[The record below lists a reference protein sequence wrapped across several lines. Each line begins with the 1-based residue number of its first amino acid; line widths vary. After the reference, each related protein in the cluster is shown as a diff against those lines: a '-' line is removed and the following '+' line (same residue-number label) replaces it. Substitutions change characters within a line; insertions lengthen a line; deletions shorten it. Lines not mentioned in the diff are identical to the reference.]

1 MKQLFNTLI
10 FSLCIALSGVTQL
23 QADFSKTIQQTFNTY
38 RESFARIT
46 KISVAHPFAVLN
58 IGSHD
63 PDAKPILKADMYK
76 KLISSLRSSV
86 VDARQGALKA
96 TAFFKTDTGKRVLYE
111 TGLFSLVMAGGYK
124 VWLQNQQTQ
133 ERINALHQ
141 MMIQQSADSSNN
153 HRIAKAERAHLHA
166 DIAAVDRRSERRI
179 TRVRDDVAHE
189 MDEAKKA
196 MRILAAEVRA
206 PNRVQAAASTVRSG
220 FAGAWHGACKWK
232 ADLDARLEKEE
243 RDLDAQ
249 EDYVRLGLEQEAQ
262 ENSDDENDAG
272 SDGSGA
278 SDAGGELRGIEEYID
293 SYSGKKC
300 TRVISTRTTWWG

>member
-23 QADFSKTIQQTFNTY
+23 QADFSKTMKQSFYTY
-38 RESFARIT
+38 GESLARIT
-46 KISVAHPFAVLN
+46 KISVAHPFAILN

-63 PDAKPILKADMYK
+63 PDDKPILKADMYK
-76 KLISSLRSSV
+76 KLIRSLRSSV
-86 VDARQGALKA
+86 VDARRGALKA
-96 TAFFKTDTGKRVLYE
+96 TAFFKTDAGKRVLYE

-133 ERINALHQ
+133 ELIDILQGALAQH
-141 MMIQQSADSSNN
+141 MADSLSS
-153 HRIAKAERAHLHA
+153 HRIAQSRHDTLKA
-166 DIAAVDRRSERRI
+166 DIAATDANVKRRVK
-179 TRVRDDVAHE
+179 RVRDGVAHE
-189 MDEAKKA
+189 MNEAKKA
-196 MRILAAEVRA
+196 MRILAAELRA